1 MAEAIAGK
9 LIAWGVGEAVAAT
22 IGSIAA
28 SILLS
33 TLAAQLQKQSR
44 NTDRE
49 LAYPTSLPAKRFVY
63 GTDQIATGSPA
74 PAWVVQDGVLYCCH
88 ILNSRPSDSVSHV
101 ILDKRYLGF
110 TGDIYDFTG
119 AGADP
124 VHDKLSGYAN
134 FWLGLGDQSGPPD
147 QIMTEVGDATAT
159 DQGKFWPTDR
169 WSGCTVL
176 WGRYLKGDGAS
187 ASERW
192 PSAPPVVG
200 AIGDWT
206 KVWDPR
212 DPAQIATDP
221 ATWVVSNN
229 AWLCVLDALRN
240 NPLAR
245 WPLDQINVESF
256 IAAAND
262 ADGTRL
268 RLDASTEPRWRIGG
282 TVGFGGGSVLLDVIA
297 PMVAATGGDLLISGD
312 GITAISAVAQSPVT
326 TVTNWLKGRAVTFR
340 ARQRGRDVPKA
351 VQATWPQPEA
361 KWEMQ
366 TLTPAVVP
374 GQTWLG
380 GEDRVEPLD
389 LGLVPFD
396 GQAMHLQQIAARK
409 KSLGREMSFLAGPE
423 IFASGAQAGDWLS
436 VELGPDY
443 ASRNGS
449 YEIHQTAPGE
459 WMEAEGGVA
468 FQQPVTLREVSSSI
482 FDWDPATDEQDV
494 YVPSSVPEIDL
505 SLSPPGA
512 LVLTTGLTSGTTGEP
527 FVDLEV
533 TRSAN
538 DFTSTRAVWEWRPVF
553 GTSEWRAGGQ
563 IAAQPRID
571 PNDNWPMSARLTGL
585 APGDA
590 YQVRARVETSSRAS
604 DWFVETITAASL
616 SLDLGLPSSGVATG
630 GAGQIEV
637 EFTTPNAADFQ
648 AIEFW
653 GSDTND
659 IQAAVLLHTVYSGQ
673 NQVRSHIDTGLG
685 ANVARYYFARS
696 AGPNGAVGTFTAS
709 ISATTDP

>member
-9 LIAWGVGEAVAAT
+9 LIALGVGETVAAT
-22 IGSIAA
+22 IGSIAS

-33 TLAAQLQKQSR
+33 TLAAQLQRQSS

-88 ILNSRPSDSVSHV
+88 ILNSRPSDAVSQV
-101 ILDKRYLGF
+101 ILDKRYLDF
-110 TGDIYDFTG
+110 IGDIYDFTG

-159 DQGKFWPTDR
+159 DQEKFWPTDR

-176 WGRYLKGDGAS
+176 WGRYKKGRSRTMA
-187 ASERW
+187 ERW
-192 PSAPPVVG
+192 PSAPPEVG
-200 AIGDWT
+200 AIGNWT

-212 DPAQIATDP
+212 DGAQDAYDQT
-221 ATWVVSNN
+221 TWTVKNN
-229 AWLCVLDALRN
+229 AWLAVLDALRN

-245 WPLDQINVESF
+245 WSLNQIDLDSF

-262 ADGTRL
+262 ADATRL
-268 RLDASTEPRWRIGG
+268 RLDTSTEPRWRIGG

-312 GITAISAVAQSPVT
+312 GITAIPAQAQTPVT
-326 TVTNWLKGRAVTFR
+326 TVTNWLKGRAMTFR
-340 ARQRGRDVPKA
+340 ARQKGRDVPKA

-361 KWEMQ
+361 KWELQ

-389 LGLVPFD
+389 LGLVPFA

-409 KSLGREMSFLAGPE
+409 KSMGRELSFLAGPE
-423 IFASGAQAGDWLS
+423 IFANGAQAGDWLS
-436 VELGPDY
+436 VDLGADF
-443 ASRNGS
+443 ASRNGT
-449 YEIHQTAPGE
+449 YEIQQSAPGE
-459 WMEAEGGVA
+459 WLEAEDGVA
-468 FQQPVTLREVSSSI
+468 FQQGVTLRETASSI
-482 FDWDPATDEQDV
+482 FDWDPATDEQEV
-494 YVPSSVPEIDL
+494 YVPNSVAEIDL
-505 SLSPPGA
+505 SLAAPAS
-512 LVLTTGLTSGTTGEP
+512 LTLTTDLTYGVTGEP
-527 FVDLEV
+527 VIDLAI
-533 TRSAN
+533 TRAAN
-538 DFTSTRAVWEWRPVF
+538 DYTSDGATWEWRPQP
-553 GTSEWRAGGQ
+553 GAPDWRAGGT
-563 IAAQPRID
+563 IDALPRLD
-571 PNDNWPMSARLTGL
+571 PGDNQALRARLTGL
-585 APGDA
+585 APGET
-590 YQVRARVETSSRAS
+590 YEVRARLTAPSGESA
-604 DWFVETITAASL
+604 WITASIVAASP
-616 SLDLGLPSSGVATG
+616 SLDLDPPENGLATG
-630 GAGQIEV
+630 GAAQITV
-637 EFTTPNAADFQ
+637 QFTTPNAADFR

-653 GSDTND
+653 GSDTD
-659 IQAAVLLHTVYSGQ
+659 DALAATLLATTYSGQ
-673 NQVRSHIDTGLG
+673 NQDRAHTETGLG
-685 ANVARYYFARS
+685 AGVTRYYFARS
-696 AGPNGAVGTFTAS
+696 LGPNGAVSAFTAS
-709 ISATTDP
+709 VSATTDP